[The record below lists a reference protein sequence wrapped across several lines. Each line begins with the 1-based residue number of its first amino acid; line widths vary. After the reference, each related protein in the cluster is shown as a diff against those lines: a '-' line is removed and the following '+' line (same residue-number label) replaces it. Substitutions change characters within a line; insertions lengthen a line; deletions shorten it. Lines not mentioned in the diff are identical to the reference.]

1 MQFIE
6 NPKNAEKILDR
17 FKKIAKL
24 EVLNN
29 I

>member
-6 NPKNAEKILDR
+6 NPKNAEKYLTG